1 MSIPLT
7 GFHAIEEILRRGR
20 TKGTLYLSREKK
32 KNDQLRVLAEEAGVP
47 IALVDDQELDRM
59 GGKGDHRGALLLLEE
74 MPLAYKDNLG
84 FVLAAI
90 QTSNALGI
98 VLDGIT
104 DPHNFGAII
113 RTADQFC
120 ADFII
125 TTSRRSVGE
134 TQTVIKTSS
143 GASSYATIITI
154 PNLSTAIAEL
164 KKHEFWIY
172 GAEMDAPTA
181 ASVDLKGRVA
191 LVLGSEGKG
200 LHRLVRES
208 CDGVVSI
215 PAKGHV
221 DSFNVSVAAGI
232 LMYEVRRQQGF

>member
-1 MSIPLT
+1 MNIPLT
-7 GFHAIEEILRRGR
+7 GFHAIEEILRKGR
-20 TKGTLYLSREKK
+20 TRGSLYLSRDKK
-32 KNDQLRVLAEEAGVP
+32 KNDLLKQLAEEAGVS
-47 IALVDDQELDRM
+47 IALVDDDELDRLS
-59 GGKGDHRGALLLLEE
+59 GKADHRGALLLLDE
-74 MPLAYKDNLG
+74 MPLAYKDDLG
-84 FVLAAI
+84 FVLAGI
-90 QTSNALGI
+90 QTPNALGI
-98 VLDGIT
+98 LLDGIT

-134 TQTVIKTSS
+134 TQTVVKTSS

-154 PNLSTAIAEL
+154 PNLNNAIVEL

-172 GAEMDAPTA
+172 GAEMDAPA
-181 ASVDLKGRVA
+181 ANSVNLKGRVA

-200 LHRLVRES
+200 LHRLVSES
-208 CDGVVSI
+208 CDSLLSI